1 VEGTLLR
8 LGQRRTIWAPGRR
21 PGVAFLTIVVALV
34 GAAVVLGRLP
44 GLVLGL
50 IALLLV
56 IDRMV
61 GFTPWGVAES
71 DRQFARLRGE
81 RRRAAVRR
89 RLLGPRAE
97 SDRLDY
103 LDEGS
108 GWASTAQRRRR
119 GIESIPIDSI
129 RGTVERD
136 KAEAFDGEW
145 RPPGWSRGRWTLM
158 CLAAQRGTALPP
170 ISVYRVDGTHFVRDG
185 HHRVSVLRALGTLEV
200 DAEVTELRR
209 R

>member
-1 VEGTLLR
+1 MEGTLLR
-8 LGQRRTIWAPGRR
+8 LSQRRRLWAPGRR
-21 PGVAFLTIVVALV
+21 PGVAFLTIVVALL
-34 GAAVVLGRLP
+34 GAALVLGRLP
-44 GLVLGL
+44 GIVLGL
-50 IALLLV
+50 SALLLV

-71 DRQFARLRGE
+71 DRRFAHLIGE
-81 RRRAAVRR
+81 RRRAAVGR
-89 RLLGPRAE
+89 RLLGRRAE
-97 SDRLDY
+97 PSRLDY

-119 GIESIPIDSI
+119 GVETIPIESIG
-129 RGTVERD
+129 GTVERD

-145 RPPGWSRGRWTLM
+145 RPPGWSRGHWTRM

-170 ISVYRVDGTHFVRDG
+170 ISVYRVDDRHFVRDG
-185 HHRVSVLRALGTLEV
+185 HHRVSVMRALGVLEV